1 MWPLLDCFGG
11 KYVMPV
17 TFLKMCLSLPLESG
31 FRLFGDGRLEF
42 SSKWTILFSKGVE
55 LLSFNSQDGVKY
67 VLLQTVLRF
76 ISSILSLS
84 LIESVAS
91 ECSEVQSPGRE
102 QMKSTVLFNYY
113 HEEYSFV
120 RSL

>member
-1 MWPLLDCFGG
+1 MS
-11 KYVMPV
+11 V

-42 SSKWTILFSKGVE
+42 SSKWTMLFSKGVE
-55 LLSFNSQDGVKY
+55 LFSLNSQDGVKY

-102 QMKSTVLFNYY
+102 QMKEYSLLIFF

-120 RSL
+120 RYHE